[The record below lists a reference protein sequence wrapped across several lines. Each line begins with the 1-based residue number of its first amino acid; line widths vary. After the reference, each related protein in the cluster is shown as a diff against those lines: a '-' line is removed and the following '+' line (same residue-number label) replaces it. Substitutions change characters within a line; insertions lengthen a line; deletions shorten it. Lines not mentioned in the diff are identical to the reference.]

1 MAEEF
6 TFTSDAGA
14 ASDAAGMVAPP
25 PPPRPWALVGV
36 LASGNLEVLVE
47 PLGNGGDASR
57 ACEVRVETSA
67 HGFGEVWAAVVAE
80 FFDQHRGDAGLAG
93 LRFTVHD
100 AGATPAV
107 VALRLEQAWR
117 EFSQP

>member
-6 TFTSDAGA
+6 TFSHAVGA
-14 ASDAAGMVAPP
+14 TAITAAPS
-25 PPPRPWALVGV
+25 RPWALVGV

-47 PLGNGGDASR
+47 PKSDKAAND
-57 ACEVRVETSA
+57 CEVRVETSA

-80 FFDQHRGDAGLAG
+80 FFDQHRGEALAG

-117 EFSQP
+117 EFRDL

>member
-1 MAEEF
+1 MAEAF
-6 TFTSDAGA
+6 HFSSA
-14 ASDAAGMVAPP
+14 AVADPDRVSPP
-25 PPPRPWALVGV
+25 ASRPWALVGV

-47 PLGNGGDASR
+47 PLENGGNG
-57 ACEVRVETSA
+57 CEMRVETSA
-67 HGFGEVWAAVVAE
+67 HGFGEVWGAVAAE
-80 FFDQHRGDAGLAG
+80 FFDQHRDAIAG

-117 EFSQP
+117 EFRSPHEQ

>member
-1 MAEEF
+1 MHAGGPFQTDPNVENF
-6 TFTSDAGA
+6 TFDSPSTPP
-14 ASDAAGMVAPP
+14 APAVP
-25 PPPRPWALVGV
+25 THARPWALVGV

-47 PLGNGGDASR
+47 PADPGAGCRVD
-57 ACEVRVETSA
+57 VETSA

-80 FFDQHRGDAGLAG
+80 FFDQHRDTLGG

-117 EFSQP
+117 EFRSP

>member
-1 MAEEF
+1 MAEAF
-6 TFTSDAGA
+6 TFTSDGPGA
-14 ASDAAGMVAPP
+14 SPGEPSTP
-25 PPPRPWALVGV
+25 SSRPWALVGV

-47 PLGNGGDASR
+47 PMQPPGAGG
-57 ACEVRVETSA
+57 CEVRVETSA
-67 HGFGEVWAAVVAE
+67 HGFGEVWGAVVAE
-80 FFDQHRGDAGLAG
+80 FFDQHRGEALTG

-117 EFSQP
+117 EFRSP

>member
-1 MAEEF
+1 MEIF
-6 TFTSDAGA
+6 TFNPLTPSLPA
-14 ASDAAGMVAPP
+14 APA
-25 PPPRPWALVGV
+25 RPWALVGV

-47 PLGNGGDASR
+47 PAGECRVD
-57 ACEVRVETSA
+57 VETSA

-80 FFDQHRGDAGLAG
+80 FFDQHRDALAG

-117 EFSQP
+117 EFRSP

>member
-1 MAEEF
+1 M
-6 TFTSDAGA
+6 
-14 ASDAAGMVAPP
+14 
-25 PPPRPWALVGV
+25 

-47 PLGNGGDASR
+47 PLGNGGDASQ

-67 HGFGEVWAAVVAE
+67 RGFGEVWAAVVAE
-80 FFDQHRGDAGLAG
+80 FFDQHRDALAG
-93 LRFTVHD
+93 FASLRFTVHD